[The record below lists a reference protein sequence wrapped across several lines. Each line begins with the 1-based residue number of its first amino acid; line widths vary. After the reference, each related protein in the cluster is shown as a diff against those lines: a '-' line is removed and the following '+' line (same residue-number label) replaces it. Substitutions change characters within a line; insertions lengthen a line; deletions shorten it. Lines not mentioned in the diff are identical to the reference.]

1 MPLDLEKMSKKPA
14 SWLAAP
20 GQEASV
26 VLSSRVRLARNLK
39 GMQYPNSA
47 DDATLEKVVTYVGA
61 ACERAENLRS
71 SDFIKS
77 TELND
82 LQRDFL
88 VERHLISP
96 TFLDGEPNKAL
107 LVDPD
112 ERTSIMVNE
121 EDHLRVQ
128 SMQPGLELQ
137 KAYERA
143 ISCDDQLCAS
153 LDIDYDPD
161 FGFLTACPTNV
172 GTGMRASALIHLP
185 GLVLTREIDNVIAR
199 ISNLGLVVRGFYG
212 EGSDVL
218 GNLFQISNQTTLGI
232 SESEILSSIESIT
245 RTIIEEEDVARK
257 RLIEEAPNQIDDKV
271 WRAYGILKYAR
282 TLTSEETMN
291 LLSAIRLGIALGRVS
306 FVKLEQVNEML
317 LLSQPAHLQ
326 MYYGEEMDEAQRDSV
341 RAHMVRGKLRDSDPD
356 QNPEKPES

>member
-1 MPLDLEKMSKKPA
+1 MGLNLEKMAHKPA

-26 VLSSRVRLARNLK
+26 VLSSRVRLARNLDGLK
-39 GMQYPNSA
+39 YPNSA
-47 DDATLEKVVTYVGA
+47 DDSTLEKVVTYVEA
-61 ACERAENLRS
+61 ACERADDLQS
-71 SDFIKS
+71 ASFVKS
-77 TELND
+77 TELAN
-82 LQRDFL
+82 LERDFL

-96 TFLDGEPNKAL
+96 TFLDGDPHKAL

-128 SMQPGLELQ
+128 SMQPGLQLQ

-143 ISCDDQLCAS
+143 TSYDDQICGS

-199 ISNLGLVVRGFYG
+199 ISKLGLVVRGFYG

-232 SESEILSSIESIT
+232 SEAEILSSIESIT
-245 RTIIEEEDVARK
+245 RSIIDEEDIARK

-291 LLSAIRLGIALGRVS
+291 LLSAVRLGIALERIT
-306 FVKLEQVNEML
+306 FVKLERVNEML

-326 MYYGEEMDEAQRDSV
+326 MYHGEEMDESQRDSE
-341 RAHMVRGKLRDSDPD
+341 RAHMVREKLRVGDRRDDP
-356 QNPEKPES
+356 